1 MPGAV
6 NVAIRWTRPGA
17 GSAPVITS
25 PAFLV
30 AGTVDT
36 LYPTTYFTATGTA
49 PITWSVTAGTL
60 PAGMTFTTVSNQ
72 GVLAG
77 TPTATSSGS
86 ITFTATNALGADS
99 RALTLTVQA
108 VGAGPV
114 LVSAPTISAWPGPG
128 QATPA
133 PNPPYAIPSV
143 LVVNVAAW
151 VNQYPIGDYPV
162 QRRHQWIKDGV
173 DIPGEIG
180 LSYTPSTSGN
190 YSVRETAWFLNTAGD
205 VFSDGPSTTST
216 SISYSVTGTKDSAL
230 VFKEDLTYLGAFQV
244 SDPSGAPNDFGTFA
258 YAGNGISFDPAGN
271 EGQGSLFII
280 GNYSQPQVGEIS
292 IPSQATWATNNSQTP
307 PFASVLSGPTLVEP
321 TEGKY
326 LTACQSNATLTGLSV
341 DSSNLYMTFLTN
353 YNYNYASWV
362 FQRPKNLS
370 TTGQVK
376 GPFSITDASVWDNS
390 RAYSGYIAPVPAT
403 LQTKLGGPFIMG
415 AIADSIANS
424 TSDGP
429 TMASFDPSSLSSLN
443 SIVLTGTVST
453 ATATQIYLS
462 GGSTT
467 TGAYNNMWIGLGGD
481 WFASKIISY
490 DGPSQTATVANFQ
503 NNGSPS
509 TPTAGLAWCLVPH
522 LDAKALGLWR
532 VAEFQNWEVGYTGKF
547 MPTIYDPIFD
557 YPYAAIPNGTRS
569 VLVVTT
575 GGNGLYTYG
584 TGSGSVPSNGET
596 SGNGSKVY
604 DPTSTTRGEHSY
616 PYYGRCMAFDANDLE
631 QVRLGNVL
639 PKNVKPYAVWNFNP
653 PFKGGQTNRPNGAAY
668 DPATKRLF
676 LSYSQAMSA
685 GKPIIHVYQVNN
697 AV

>member
-6 NVAIRWTRPGA
+6 NVKIAWTRPG
-17 GSAPVITS
+17 GSTAPVITS

-30 AGTVDT
+30 AGTVGT
-36 LYPTTYFTATGTA
+36 LYPTTTFTATGTA

-60 PAGMTFTTVSNQ
+60 PTGMAFSSA
-72 GVLAG
+72 GVLSG
-77 TPTATSSGS
+77 TPTATASGS
-86 ITFTATNALGADS
+86 ITFTATNAQGADS
-99 RALTLTVQA
+99 RTLTLTVNA
-108 VGAGPV
+108 AGAGPT
-114 LVSAPTISAWPGPG
+114 LVTAPTISAWPGPG

-143 LVVNVAAW
+143 LVVNVATWA
-151 VNQYPIGDYPV
+151 NQYSAGDYPV

-173 DIPGEIG
+173 DIPGAIG
-180 LSYTPSTSGN
+180 LSYTPSVSGS
-190 YSVRETAWFLNTAGD
+190 YSVRETAWFLNTAGN
-205 VFSDGPSTTST
+205 VFADGPATVST
-216 SISYSVTGTKDSAL
+216 SSSVSVTGTKDSAL

-244 SDPSGAPNDFGTFA
+244 SDPSGAPSDFYTFA
-258 YAGNGISFDPAGN
+258 YGGNGIAFDPAGN
-271 EGQGSLFII
+271 FGAGSLFMI
-280 GNYSQPQVGEIS
+280 GSKAGPYPQVGEIA
-292 IPSQATWATNNSQTP
+292 IPSQATWATNDSQTP

-326 LTACQSNATLTGLSV
+326 LTACQSGATLTGLAV
-341 DSSNLYMTFLTN
+341 DSSNVYMTFLTP

-362 FQRPKNLS
+362 FQRPKNLAI
-370 TTGQVK
+370 TGQVK
-376 GPFSITDASVWDNS
+376 GPFSITDAAVWDNS
-390 RAYSGYIAPVPAT
+390 RAYSGYISPVPSA

-415 AIADSIANS
+415 AIADSIAS
-424 TSDGP
+424 ATSDGP
-429 TMASFDPSSLSSLN
+429 TIASFDPSSLSSLN
-443 SIVLTGTVST
+443 SSVLTGTVST

-467 TGAYNNMWIGLGGD
+467 TGAYNNMWIALGGN

-490 DGPSQTATVANFQ
+490 DGPSQTATVASFL
-503 NNGSPS
+503 NNQVAG
-509 TPTAGLAWCLVPH
+509 TPTPGLAWCLVPH

-584 TGSGSVPSNGET
+584 VGSGSEPSNGEI

-604 DPTSTTRGEHSY
+604 DPTSGTRGEHSY
-616 PYYGRCMAFDANDLE
+616 PYYGRCIAFDANDLE
-631 QVRLGNVL
+631 QVRLGNTL
-639 PKNVKPYAVWNFNP
+639 AKNVKPYAVWNFNP
-653 PFKGGQTNRPNGAAY
+653 PFKGGSQNRPSGAAY

-676 LSYSQAMSA
+676 LSYAQAMPA

-697 AV
+697 AS